1 MIANGKPIIKLNGL
15 NLAYV
20 NGKNSFPV
28 LEGIDLSVRREE
40 LISILG
46 PSGCGKTT
54 LLRAIAGLMHCSSGS
69 ISVHDRPPE
78 EARRDRL
85 FGIVFQETALFPW
98 CTVLEN
104 VLLPF
109 EVGEKHIDKQEAL
122 KDALVTLQTVGL
134 LGFDNAYPSQLS
146 GGMQSRVSIAR
157 ALVYK
162 PEILLMD
169 EPFGD
174 LDEMTRTW
182 MNMELLRIKS
192 EVKCTIIFVTH
203 SLQEAVLLSDRVIIL
218 GARPTRIVNEFNI
231 SLSAR
236 SEDSVDKQDFREQVE
251 KIRKALTDKWWQ

>member
-1 MIANGKPIIKLNGL
+1 MTNNCKPVIKLREL

-28 LEGIDLSVRREE
+28 LEGIDLSVRKEE

-54 LLRAIAGLMHCSSGS
+54 LLRAIAGLMPFTSGT
-69 ISVHDRPPE
+69 ISVDDRSPE

-85 FGIVFQETALFPW
+85 FGIVFQETALYPW
-98 CTVLEN
+98 RTVLEN
-104 VLLPF
+104 VMLPF
-109 EVGEKHIDKQEAL
+109 ELGENNINKETAL
-122 KDALVTLQTVGL
+122 NDTLGTLQTVGL

-146 GGMQSRVSIAR
+146 GGMKSRVAIAR

-162 PEILLMD
+162 PEVLLMD

-192 EVKCTIIFVTH
+192 EVKCTIMFVTH

-218 GARPTRIVNEFNI
+218 GARPTRIVKEFQIN
-231 SLSAR
+231 LPER
-236 SEDSVDKQDFREQVE
+236 SETMVDQHEFRQQVE
-251 KIRKALTDKWWQ
+251 EIRKALADKWWI

>member
-1 MIANGKPIIKLNGL
+1 MNINGAPVIKLNELNLSYANGKNI
-15 NLAYV
+15 
-20 NGKNSFPV
+20 FPV
-28 LEGIDLSVRREE
+28 LEGIDLSVQKEE

-54 LLRAIAGLMHCSSGS
+54 LLRAIAGLMPFTSGT
-69 ISVHDRPPE
+69 ISVDDRSPE

-85 FGIVFQETALFPW
+85 FGIVFQETALYPW
-98 CTVLEN
+98 RTVLEN

-109 EVGEKHIDKQEAL
+109 EVGENHIDKQEAL
-122 KDALVTLQTVGL
+122 KEALNTLQTVGL

-146 GGMQSRVSIAR
+146 GGMLSRVSIAR

-162 PEILLMD
+162 PEVLLMD

-231 SLSAR
+231 NLSER
-236 SEDSVDKQDFREQVE
+236 SESSVDMREFREQVE

>member
-1 MIANGKPIIKLNGL
+1 MNTNVTPVIELNEL
-15 NLAYV
+15 NLAYA
-20 NGKNSFPV
+20 NGKSSFPV
-28 LEGIDLSVRREE
+28 LEGINLSVRKEE

-54 LLRAIAGLMHCSSGS
+54 LLRAIAGLMPFTSGTIS
-69 ISVHDRPPE
+69 IHDRSPE

-85 FGIVFQETALFPW
+85 FGIVFQETALYPW
-98 CTVLEN
+98 RTVLEN
-104 VLLPF
+104 VILPF
-109 EVGEKHIDKQEAL
+109 ELGKKNTDKGTAL
-122 KDALVTLQTVGL
+122 NETLSTLQTVGL

-146 GGMQSRVSIAR
+146 GGMKSRVAIAR

-162 PEILLMD
+162 PEVLLMD

-218 GARPTRIVNEFNI
+218 GARPTRIVNEFHIN
-231 SLSAR
+231 LSER
-236 SEDSVDKQDFREQVE
+236 SETSVDQREFREQVE
-251 KIRKALTDKWWQ
+251 KIRKALADKWWQ